1 MFVVKGAPMLR
12 PVAIS
17 LGLSALLSA
26 CIVVPIPVPGGLGMA
41 SRPVDLSSP
50 PHACPVNAETEGA
63 GPAGLAGLNA
73 ARASA
78 GLPGLSLAPRLTRVA
93 QNHSCDQAVSMKMG
107 HVGSDGADLRKRLD
121 RGGVSGN
128 AWAENVG
135 MGQRSVDEM
144 VAAWLTSP
152 GHRANIL
159 NPRYGAA
166 GLAVSRDVTGQ
177 PYWTLVLADRP

>member
-1 MFVVKGAPMLR
+1 MGRLVSLP
-12 PVAIS
+12 
-17 LGLSALLSA
+17 LGLCLALSG
-26 CIVVPIPVPGGLGMA
+26 CIVVPIPVPDDVYMVA
-41 SRPVDLSSP
+41 RNIDLSNP
-50 PHACPVNAETEGA
+50 PNACPISAETSEAGA
-63 GPAGLAGLNA
+63 SGLAALNA
-73 ARASA
+73 ARTAA
-78 GLPGLSLAPRLTRVA
+78 GLAPFSLANRLTQVA
-93 QNHSCDQAVSMKMG
+93 QDHSCDQAVSLKMG

-135 MGQRSVDEM
+135 MGQGSVDEM
-144 VAAWLTSP
+144 VAAWMTSP

-159 NPRYGAA
+159 NPRYGAI

>member
-1 MFVVKGAPMLR
+1 MLR
-12 PVAIS
+12 AVAIP
-17 LGLSALLSA
+17 LGLCALLSG
-26 CIVVPIPVPGGLGMA
+26 CIVVPVPVPDGLGMA

-50 PHACPVNAETEGA
+50 PHACPVSAETTEVGA
-63 GPAGLAGLNA
+63 PGLAALNA
-73 ARASA
+73 ARAAA
-78 GLPGLSLAPRLTRVA
+78 GLSALTLAPRLTLVA
-93 QNHSCDQAVSMKMG
+93 QDHSCDQAVNLKMS

-144 VAAWLTSP
+144 VAAWMSSA

>member
-1 MFVVKGAPMLR
+1 MLR
-12 PVAIS
+12 AYGVS
-17 LGLSALLSA
+17 LGLCALLSG
-26 CIVVPIPVPGGLGMA
+26 CIVVPVPLPNGTIT
-41 SRPVDLSSP
+41 RPMDLSSP
-50 PHACPVNAETEGA
+50 PNACPVSAETTESGA
-63 GPAGLAGLNA
+63 PSLAALNA
-73 ARASA
+73 ARAEA
-78 GLPGLSLAPRLTRVA
+78 GLAPLSMAPRLTRVA
-93 QNHSCDQAVSMKMG
+93 QDHSCDQAVSLKMG

-135 MGQRSVDEM
+135 MGQRDAQEM
-144 VAAWLTSP
+144 VAGWLASP

>member
-1 MFVVKGAPMLR
+1 MLR

-17 LGLSALLSA
+17 LGLCALLSG
-26 CIVVPIPVPGGLGMA
+26 CIVVPVPVPDGMGM
-41 SRPVDLSSP
+41 SPLDLSSP
-50 PHACPVNAETEGA
+50 PNACPVNAETEGA
-63 GPAGLAGLNA
+63 GGAGLAALNA

-78 GLPGLSLAPRLTRVA
+78 GLPALSLAPRLTRVA
-93 QNHSCDQAVSMKMG
+93 QNHSCDQAVTMKMG

-144 VAAWLTSP
+144 VTAWMTSA

-159 NPRYGAA
+159 NPRYRAA

>member
-1 MFVVKGAPMLR
+1 MGRLLSLP
-12 PVAIS
+12 
-17 LGLSALLSA
+17 LGLCLAVSG
-26 CIVVPIPVPGGLGMA
+26 CIVVPVPIPDDVYMA
-41 SRPVDLSSP
+41 ARSLDLSSP
-50 PHACPVNAETEGA
+50 PHACPVSAETTDAGA
-63 GPAGLAGLNA
+63 PGLAALNA

-78 GLPGLSLAPRLTRVA
+78 GLSPLTLAPRLTRVA
-93 QNHSCDQAVSMKMG
+93 QDHSCDQAVSLKMG

-135 MGQRSVDEM
+135 MGQRSVEEM
-144 VAAWLTSP
+144 VAAWMTSP

-159 NPRYGAA
+159 NPRYGAI